1 MVAGKLLRTK
11 LSEKVKQEQQALRT
25 YLFDLAK
32 KTNKNIE
39 ARVEDIEKKLA
50 NDFNNLKEFVGF
62 VESLNNSKIEAT
74 ELEQKKGTLEQ
85 MKGVLGKYRN
95 KDDSFGVKST
105 VSDVQGWIENLNTK
119 LTDLQGRLNN
129 AETEASTRKA
139 HNVETLVARIEE
151 EKTKLNEYIEKSQSE
166 TLMNKDIPAKDAL
179 DELSKLKRRYDDTWK
194 KI

>member
-119 LTDLQGRLNN
+119 LTDLQGRYKRQL
-129 AETEASTRKA
+129 EELRLASDS
-139 HNVETLVARIEE
+139 VARLTAEVD
-151 EKTKLNEYIEKSQSE
+151 
-166 TLMNKDIPAKDAL
+166 TLEQVTL
-179 DELSKLKRRYDDTWK
+179 DPRA
-194 KI
+194 